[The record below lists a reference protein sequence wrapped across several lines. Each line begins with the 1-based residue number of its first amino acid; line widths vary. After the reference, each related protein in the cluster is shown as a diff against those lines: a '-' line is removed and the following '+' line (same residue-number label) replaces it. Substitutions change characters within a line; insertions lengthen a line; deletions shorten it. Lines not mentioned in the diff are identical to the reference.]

1 MLLFKLY
8 MMIPITVRYDLR
20 SVATIIITYVY
31 LKHAI
36 FATNLLI
43 ILLRLIHLYSDYSVP
58 TLYKLNVRLSYYF
71 RAFFYGCCR
80 PCLPIFLVL
89 FLMTQLQH
97 SSRSIS
103 ISTHLKDLHFFGY
116 RYYCCF

>member
-20 SVATIIITYVY
+20 SVATRIITYVY
-31 LKHAI
+31 LKHAF

-97 SSRSIS
+97 SSRYIS
-103 ISTHLKDLHFFGY
+103 ISTQLKDLHFFGY